1 MKKNCYHIFVDVFVL
16 KQQIPGNFGLS
27 QYNATLTANLSSQQ
41 PSTSVTIKMVYS
53 EYYSG
58 TEFNY
63 HLDNLNV
70 TNVKT

>member
-1 MKKNCYHIFVDVFVL
+1 MFGL
-16 KQQIPGNFGLS
+16 KQQIPGNFGSS
-27 QYNATLTANLSSQQ
+27 QYNATLTASLSSQQ